1 MYVLYGKVGH
11 TTNVLY
17 GKVGHTTNVLYGKVG
32 QTTNVQYYTVR
43 WAIRLMY
50 YGKVGH
56 TTNVQYYSKV
66 GLTTNVQYYGRVGHS
81 TDVGE
86 NKFRSVALRV
96 RRKRGVISSACF
108 NPIQYNF
115 QHLVL
120 GLPPFSACCN
130 FFLIRNHL

>member
-1 MYVLYGKVGH
+1 MYVQYYTVRWAIRTMYYTVRWAIRLMYYTARWAKRPM
-11 TTNVLY
+11 
-17 GKVGHTTNVLYGKVG
+17 
-32 QTTNVQYYTVR
+32 YYTVR

-115 QHLVL
+115 QLLVL

>member
-1 MYVLYGKVGH
+1 
-11 TTNVLY
+11 
-17 GKVGHTTNVLYGKVG
+17 
-32 QTTNVQYYTVR
+32 
-43 WAIRLMY
+43 MY

-56 TTNVQYYSKV
+56 ATNVQYYSKV

-81 TDVGE
+81 TDIGE

-115 QHLVL
+115 QLLVL
-120 GLPPFSACCN
+120 AYHHFQPVVIFSL
-130 FFLIRNHL
+130 FEITFSEYVV

>member
-1 MYVLYGKVGH
+1 MYYTVRWAIRLMYYTARWAKRPM
-11 TTNVLY
+11 
-17 GKVGHTTNVLYGKVG
+17 
-32 QTTNVQYYTVR
+32 YYTVR

-50 YGKVGH
+50 YGKVVH

-115 QHLVL
+115 QLLVL